1 MTLKEHF
8 QKNIILAY
16 PVVIGQL
23 GHIMVSV
30 ADTVMV
36 GRVGVIPLAA
46 ATFAGTFYHILMM
59 FGIGVSYAVTPLV
72 AAAKPDDQSRL
83 MHYLQ
88 NGLLLNFLLSVGLTA
103 IALGASQF
111 LMFFGQE
118 VPVAEAAESYLIIV
132 SSSLIPLMV
141 FQTYRQF
148 SEGKSDTFNPMV
160 VSIVSNLV
168 NVGLNYV
175 LIYGALGFPEL
186 GLNGAAWATLI
197 SRVVMALMMIWMIRK
212 HLTGFKFEFEWA
224 QAKRM
229 IKIGFP
235 SGLQYVFEVGA
246 FATAAIMAGWI
257 SAEAIAAHQ
266 IAINLAAISFMCA
279 TGLAAASTVRIGNQ
293 MGLKDLPNLKLA
305 GYTSFITVAIFMSFA
320 ALTFIL
326 LREPLAALYVK
337 DTGVQTVAAGLL
349 VIAAA
354 FQISDG
360 LQAVGLGVLRGLT
373 DVKVPTLITFV
384 AYWLLAIPGGYVLG
398 FVFDLGV
405 DGIWYGLSGGLT
417 VAAILHMYRFSNL
430 IKKVRFN

>member
-1 MTLKEHF
+1 
-8 QKNIILAY
+8 
-16 PVVIGQL
+16 
-23 GHIMVSV
+23 
-30 ADTVMV
+30 
-36 GRVGVIPLAA
+36 
-46 ATFAGTFYHILMM
+46 
-59 FGIGVSYAVTPLV
+59 
-72 AAAKPDDQSRL
+72 
-83 MHYLQ
+83 
-88 NGLLLNFLLSVGLTA
+88 
-103 IALGASQF
+103 
-111 LMFFGQE
+111 
-118 VPVAEAAESYLIIV
+118 
-132 SSSLIPLMV
+132 
-141 FQTYRQF
+141 
-148 SEGKSDTFNPMV
+148 
-160 VSIVSNLV
+160 
-168 NVGLNYV
+168 
-175 LIYGALGFPEL
+175 
-186 GLNGAAWATLI
+186 
-197 SRVVMALMMIWMIRK
+197 
-212 HLTGFKFEFEWA
+212 
-224 QAKRM
+224 
-229 IKIGFP
+229 
-235 SGLQYVFEVGA
+235 
-246 FATAAIMAGWI
+246 
-257 SAEAIAAHQ
+257 
-266 IAINLAAISFMCA
+266 
-279 TGLAAASTVRIGNQ
+279 

>member
-8 QKNIILAY
+8 RKNIVLAY

-46 ATFAGTFYHILMM
+46 ATFAGTIYHVLMM

-72 AAAKPDDQSRL
+72 AASNPNEQSRL
-83 MHYLQ
+83 MRLLQ
-88 NGLLLNFLLSVGLTA
+88 NGLGLNLVLSLILML
-103 IALGASQF
+103 IALASSQF
-111 LMFFGQE
+111 LMYFGQE
-118 VPVAEAAESYLIIV
+118 VPVALAAKPYLIIV

-148 SEGKSDTFNPMV
+148 AEGKSDTFNPMI
-160 VSIVSNLV
+160 VSIVSNLL
-168 NVGLNYV
+168 NVALNYV
-175 LIYGALGFPEL
+175 LIYGAFGFPQL

-197 SRVVMALMMIWMIRK
+197 SRVAMALLMIWMIRK
-212 HLTGFKFEFEWA
+212 HLSGFRWQFDWH
-224 QAKRM
+224 QTKRM
-229 IKIGFP
+229 IKIGIP

-246 FATAAIMAGWI
+246 FATAAIMVGWF
-257 SAEAIAAHQ
+257 SAEALAAHQ
-266 IAINLAAISFMCA
+266 IAINLAAITYMCA
-279 TGLAAASTVRIGNQ
+279 TGIASASTIRVGNQ
-293 MGLKDLPNLKLA
+293 MGLKDIRNLRIA
-305 GYTSFITVAIFMSFA
+305 GYTSFATVAIFMTMA
-320 ALTFIL
+320 ALMFIIF
-326 LREPLAALYVK
+326 RESLTALYVK
-337 DTGVQTVAAGLL
+337 DVQVQVVASGLL
-349 VIAAA
+349 IIAAA

-405 DGIWYGLSGGLT
+405 NGVWYGLSGGLT
-417 VAAILHMYRFSNL
+417 IAAILNIYRFRVLVSRL
-430 IKKVRFN
+430 HFN